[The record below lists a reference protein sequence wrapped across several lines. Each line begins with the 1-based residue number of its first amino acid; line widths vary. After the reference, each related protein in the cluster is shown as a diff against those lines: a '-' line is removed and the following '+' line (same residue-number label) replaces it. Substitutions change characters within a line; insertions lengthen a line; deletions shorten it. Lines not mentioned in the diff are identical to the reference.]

1 MTKMIPS
8 GARNNLGGSYYD
20 IFRIVGEIVADLG
33 NDIESILNQDNVS
46 SPSGFLRQ
54 AYSKSSSKSVYYA
67 PRNANDGF
75 PPRNNSLKD
84 TGNFSIAVSGSVS
97 SRGFR
102 LHDEVSINQG
112 NHTSLWGKNK
122 GKSIYIWT
130 LIDEGNTF
138 QNRFT
143 GNPRRINQNFTRD
156 WHSQGYR
163 DIFINKMGSQ
173 LKRKGWNV
181 VK

>member
-33 NDIESILNQDNVS
+33 NDVESILNQDNVS

-54 AYSKSSSKSVYYA
+54 AYSKSSSQAVYYA
-67 PRNANDGF
+67 PRNPNDGF
-75 PPRNNSLKD
+75 PPRNNTLRD
-84 TGNFSIAVSGSVS
+84 AGNFSVSVTGGTSHM
-97 SRGFR
+97 GFR
-102 LHDEVSINQG
+102 WTDEVSIKQG
-112 NHTSLWGKNK
+112 NHRSLWGKTK
-122 GKSIYIWT
+122 DQRVYPWT
-130 LIDEGNTF
+130 WIDEGNTF

-143 GNPRRINQNFTRD
+143 GNPRRLVQNFTRD
-156 WHSQGYR
+156 WHTQGYI